1 MNPSE
6 LNKIIHEPVRLA
18 IMSALVTRE
27 KLTFPELKELL
38 NVTDGNLSVHAS
50 ILEKNELISVVKDFD
65 GKKPRTTF
73 AITDEGKQQFQRY
86 LAELEQMLKQV
97 KHIR

>member
-18 IMSALVTRE
+18 ILSALVRRDM
-27 KLTFPELKELL
+27 LTFPELKELL

-50 ILEKNELISVVKDFD
+50 ILEKHGFIRSVKDFD
-65 GKKPRTTF
+65 GRKPRTTF
-73 AITDEGKQQFQRY
+73 AMTEEGRQQFQAY
-86 LAELEQMLKQV
+86 LAEIEQMLKQV
-97 KHIR
+97 KQG

>member
-1 MNPSE
+1 MNPSA

-50 ILEKNELISVVKDFD
+50 ILEKNELIRVAKDFD

-73 AITDEGKQQFQRY
+73 TITPEGRTQFQQY
-86 LAELEQMLKQV
+86 VAELEQLLKQV
-97 KHIR
+97 KRG

>member
-18 IMSALVTRE
+18 IMSALATRG
-27 KLTFPELKELL
+27 KLTFPELKEMLG
-38 NVTDGNLSVHAS
+38 VTDGNLSVHAS
-50 ILEKNELISVVKDFD
+50 NLEKHGLIQMKKDFY

-73 AITDEGKQQFQRY
+73 FITEEGRKQFKEY
-86 LAELEQMLKQV
+86 LAEVEQMLKQLKNV
-97 KHIR
+97 

>member
-38 NVTDGNLSVHAS
+38 SVTDGNLSVHAS
-50 ILEKNELISVVKDFD
+50 ILEKNELIAVVKDFE

-73 AITDEGKQQFQRY
+73 SITEEGRTQFRAY
-86 LAELEQMLKQV
+86 LAELEKMLKQV
-97 KHIR
+97 KSV

>member
-1 MNPSE
+1 MNPRE

-38 NVTDGNLSVHAS
+38 KVTDGNLSVHAS
-50 ILEKNELISVVKDFD
+50 ILEKDGLITVVKDFD

-73 AITDEGKQQFQRY
+73 SITDEGRIQFRQY
-86 LAELEQMLKQV
+86 VAELEQMLKQV
-97 KHIR
+97 KNA

>member
-50 ILEKNELISVVKDFD
+50 ILEKNELISVAKDFD

-73 AITDEGKQQFQRY
+73 TITAEGKQQFQQY

>member
-73 AITDEGKQQFQRY
+73 AITAEGKHQFQLY
-86 LAELEQMLKQV
+86 LEELEQMLKQV